1 MSEEKLQ
8 ISMNGHIVRYLE
20 TRAPLMALQGAR
32 RAGKTFTIMQWLLLQ
47 AYNAGDVCLIVS
59 MTAEQGRTGAYEDAN
74 TILRSWGALG
84 DLFEVYKSPRRI
96 VCKRTNT
103 TSGRQG
109 VLEFTAYD
117 DPERGKGVACDWVF
131 MNEANKFTRQQYLDA
146 AANARKGVIVDYN
159 PNRRFW
165 IEEELDPSKILL
177 CSWKENE
184 KHLTEA
190 QLKWFAKLKENAER
204 DGATATDRYFYDV
217 YYCNKY
223 SDLAGDI
230 FTPAVIRTCKPEDV
244 PFAELRRPVVFG
256 DPSALVGNDYFPL
269 TLSAVAPDGTIY
281 ILDANSTNAGA
292 KAERC
297 RTIERMAGRLDG
309 VRVYIE
315 SNGLVGSQFIE
326 YARGENQF
334 EQPEH
339 VLACEGWYSKGDK
352 FDRILA
358 QYETIRDRVVFV
370 EQPLL
375 PEYLKQVYAF
385 ARKCEHDDNIDNIAS
400 VCRLHNFL
408 AN

>member
-1 MSEEKLQ
+1 
-8 ISMNGHIVRYLE
+8 MNKKITDYLNL
-20 TRAPLMALQGAR
+20 RRSVSALQGAR
-32 RAGKTFTIMQWLLLQ
+32 RAGKTYTIMQWLLLN
-47 AYNAGDVCLIVS
+47 AYNAGDVCVVVS

-74 TILRSWGALG
+74 TILRSWGAFG
-84 DLFEVYKSPRRI
+84 ELFEVGKSPRRI

-117 DPERGKGVACDWVF
+117 DPERGKGIACDWIY
-131 MNEANKFTRQQYLDA
+131 MNEANKFTRQQYIDA
-146 AANARKGVIVDYN
+146 AANARKGVILDYN

-165 IEEELDPSKILL
+165 VEDELKPEDILKV
-177 CSWKENE
+177 SWKDNA

-230 FTPAVIRTCKPEDV
+230 FTPVVIRTCKPEEV
-244 PFAELRRPVVFG
+244 PFAELRNPVVFG
-256 DPSALVGNDYFPL
+256 DPSALAGRDYFPL
-269 TLSAVAPDGTIY
+269 TLSAVSADGTIY
-281 ILDANSTNAGA
+281 ILDANSTNEGTRD
-292 KAERC
+292 ERC
-297 RTIERMAGRLDG
+297 KVIERMMQRLDG

-315 SNGLVGSQFIE
+315 SNGLGAFFIE
-326 YARGENQF
+326 YARGENPYEKPQRPL
-334 EQPEH
+334 QI
-339 VLACEGWYSKGDK
+339 EGWKSMGEK
-352 FDRILA
+352 FDRILGA
-358 QYETIRDRVVFV
+358 YETIRDRVVFV

-375 PEYLKQVYAF
+375 PEYLKQVYEF

>member
-1 MSEEKLQ
+1 
-8 ISMNGHIVRYLE
+8 MNGHIVRYLE

-74 TILRSWGALG
+74 TILRSWGSLE

-103 TSGRQG
+103 TSGRAG

-117 DPERGKGVACDWVF
+117 DPERGKGIACDWVF

-184 KHLTEA
+184 KHLTPA
-190 QLKWFAKLKENAER
+190 QLAWFENLKTKAESAN
-204 DGATATDRYFYDV
+204 ATATDRYFYDV

-230 FTPAVIRTCKPEDV
+230 FTPAVIRTCKHEDV
-244 PFAELRRPVVFG
+244 PWAELRRPVVFG

-297 RTIERMAGRLDG
+297 RTIERMAGCLDG

-326 YARGENQF
+326 YARGENPY
-334 EQPEH
+334 EQPAH

>member
-1 MSEEKLQ
+1 MSTLQ
-8 ISMNGHIVRYLE
+8 IHMNKKITDYLNL
-20 TRAPLMALQGAR
+20 RRSVSALQGAR
-32 RAGKTFTIMQWLLLQ
+32 RAGKTYTIMQWLLLN
-47 AYNAGDVCLIVS
+47 AYNDGDVCLIVS

-74 TILRSWGALG
+74 TILRSWGAFG
-84 DLFEVYKSPRRI
+84 DLFEVGKSPRRI

-103 TSGRQG
+103 RSGRQG
-109 VLEFTAYD
+109 VLEFMAYD
-117 DPERGKGVACDWVF
+117 DPERGKGIACDWVF
-131 MNEANKFTRQQYLDA
+131 LNEANKFSRQQYLDA
-146 AANARKGVIVDYN
+146 AANARKGVILDYN

-165 IEEELDPSKILL
+165 VEDELKPEDILKV
-177 CSWKENE
+177 SWQDNA

-230 FTPAVIRTCKPEDV
+230 FTPAVIRTCKPEEV
-244 PFAELRRPVVFG
+244 PFAELRNPVVFG
-256 DPSALVGNDYFPL
+256 DPSALAGRDYFPL
-269 TLSAVAPDGTIY
+269 TLSAVSADGTIY
-281 ILDANSTNAGA
+281 ILDANSTNEGTRD
-292 KAERC
+292 ERC
-297 RTIERMAGRLDG
+297 KVIERMMQRLDG

-315 SNGLVGSQFIE
+315 SNGLGAFFIE
-326 YARGENQF
+326 YARGENPYEKPQRPL
-334 EQPEH
+334 QI
-339 VLACEGWYSKGDK
+339 EGWKSMGEK
-352 FDRILA
+352 FDRILGA
-358 QYETIRDRVVFV
+358 YETIRDRVVFV

-375 PEYLKQVYAF
+375 PEYLKQVYEF

>member
-1 MSEEKLQ
+1 
-8 ISMNGHIVRYLE
+8 
-20 TRAPLMALQGAR
+20 
-32 RAGKTFTIMQWLLLQ
+32 
-47 AYNAGDVCLIVS
+47 

-74 TILRSWGALG
+74 TILRSWGAFG
-84 DLFEVYKSPRRI
+84 ELFEVGKSPRRI

-117 DPERGKGVACDWVF
+117 DPERGKGIACDWVF
-131 MNEANKFTRQQYLDA
+131 MNEANKYTRQQYLDA
-146 AANARKGVIVDYN
+146 AANARKGVILDYN

-165 IEEELDPSKILL
+165 IEDELKTEDILKV
-177 CSWKENE
+177 SWQDNA

-190 QLKWFAKLKENAER
+190 QLKWFTKLKENAER

-230 FTPAVIRTCKPEDV
+230 FTPAVIRTCKPEEV
-244 PFAELRRPVVFG
+244 PFAELRNPVVFG
-256 DPSALVGNDYFPL
+256 DPSALAGRDYFPL
-269 TLSAVAPDGTIY
+269 TLSAVSADGTIY
-281 ILDANSTNAGA
+281 ILDANSTNEGTRD
-292 KAERC
+292 ERC
-297 RTIERMAGRLDG
+297 KVIERMMQRLDG

-315 SNGLVGSQFIE
+315 SNGLGAFFIE
-326 YARGENQF
+326 YARGENPYEKPQRPL
-334 EQPEH
+334 QI
-339 VLACEGWYSKGDK
+339 EGWKSMGEK
-352 FDRILA
+352 FDRILGA
-358 QYETIRDRVVFV
+358 YETIRDRVVFV

-375 PEYLKQVYAF
+375 PEYLKQVYEF